1 MRHVARRT
9 VTDMGKSKGKVEVV
23 RITGARSSLTD
34 DVRGR
39 QRRYMIAMAVR
50 TLCVILAVVLW
61 KESRIVAIIA
71 LVGGIFIPYLAVV
84 FANAGR
90 ENAPNMPESFI
101 GHQPQPMLEPG
112 TEIPFPAAETRVA
125 PPQA

>member
-1 MRHVARRT
+1 
-9 VTDMGKSKGKVEVV
+9 MGKSKGKAEVV
-23 RITGARSSLTD
+23 RITGARSSLTE

-84 FANAGR
+84 VANAGR
-90 ENAPNMPESFI
+90 ENSPGMPDSYV

-112 TEIPFPAAETRVA
+112 TAAPAPTATTA
-125 PPQA
+125 PPAN